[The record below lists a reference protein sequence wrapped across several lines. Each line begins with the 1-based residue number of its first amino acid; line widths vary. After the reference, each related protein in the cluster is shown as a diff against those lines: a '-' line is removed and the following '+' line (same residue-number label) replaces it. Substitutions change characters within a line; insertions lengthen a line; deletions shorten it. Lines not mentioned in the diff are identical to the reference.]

1 MSVLK
6 DGDEAGKDQRGKKM
20 AGRGGGGKG
29 RKLLIAE
36 NSIHD
41 FV

>member
-29 RKLLIAE
+29 RKFFIAE
-36 NSIHD
+36 NFMHN